1 MVSEPLT
8 YVTQMA
14 FSSLNTSDAAT
25 NGNPPLVSPPAINV
39 TKLSKDNYHV
49 WKAQLIP
56 FFRGQGLFGYLD
68 GTILVPPKEVSI
80 AKTFS
85 TISNP
90 LYEHWKRQDVVIVV
104 ILFSTISKKC
114 SYSSGLSH
122 HLCCNLVCSSQI
134 LLLSITC
141 SGYSTPH

>member
-122 HLCCNLVCSSQI
+122 HLCCNLVCTSQI

>member
-1 MVSEPLT
+1 MVSESLT

-39 TKLSKDNYHV
+39 TKLSKENYHV

>member
-8 YVTQMA
+8 HITQMA
-14 FSSLNTSDAAT
+14 SSSLNTSDAAI

-68 GTILVPPKEVSI
+68 GTIPIPPKEISMVETSSV
-80 AKTFS
+80 TF
-85 TISNP
+85 NP
-90 LYEHWKRQDVVIVV
+90 FYEHWQRQDAHHSCHS
-104 ILFSTISKKC
+104 LLYNFRKR
-114 SYSSGLSH
+114 SYLSSLSH

-141 SGYSTPH
+141 SGISTPH